1 MSRGDPNDNV
11 LEGMTEDEKIV
22 QEAKDRFKRCQDWE
36 SDFRRLYIADVKFS
50 NGDSD
55 NGWQWPDDLRKD
67 REKNKRPALTI
78 NKTAQYVK
86 LITNNARQ
94 NKPSISIKPMG
105 QEASYDAAQ
114 ILEGIVRH
122 IEYISSAQNIYDEAT
137 ESQVEGGIGY
147 WRVIQ
152 KYTDDDTF
160 DQELLISPVRDALS
174 VMMDCDIKQKDGS
187 DARYGFVFDDLSR
200 KEFERQYPE
209 LDIEEVYNTG
219 TGLNETDDW
228 YRDDSVRVAEYY
240 RILEKK
246 DELIHMEDE
255 QGQVAEFK
263 RSSIPEK
270 YRKRFEDAGENIK
283 TREIFNKNLE
293 WYKIAGSKIID
304 RRKLKGKYIPLIRVV
319 GIERVIEGRLERKG
333 HVRALKDPQRM
344 YNYNTSGQVEYG
356 AMGTK
361 TQWIV
366 ATDAVAGNEVAWDN
380 MNRDNAAYVTWK
392 HKDEDGVE
400 IPPPQRIEPPGT
412 VPAFLDGMKIAA
424 AEMELASGQQS
435 GQQQNPAVERT
446 PRAIDARERSGETST
461 YHFIDNL
468 AIAIKYTGKIILDLI
483 PYIYDTERVIQILG
497 EDGSQTRVKVSPD
510 IKEAY
515 KIQEEKDDVTKV
527 LFNPKVGKYEVESH
541 VGPAYASQ
549 RQEAWNAF
557 VQITTGSP
565 ELINEI
571 GDLMFQS
578 ADFPLADKIA
588 ERIKRK
594 IRAVTP
600 WLLDDQPGPVI
611 DQLNKQIQSQSQQIA
626 ELLQKL
632 SEKAIALKGKD
643 EKRDIEA
650 SRAETDRL
658 NTVGKVIKDFHEVG
672 LSHRE
677 LDMQAE
683 QTLHDMHMDHIDQIQ
698 EDNQQTIDAT
708 KDNAAA

>member
-1 MSRGDPNDNV
+1 MSRSNPNDNI

-22 QEAKDRFKRCQDWE
+22 QEAKDEFKLDMDYE
-36 SDFRRLYIADVKFS
+36 SDFHKNYISDTKFCL
-50 NGDSD
+50 GDSV

-78 NKTAQYVK
+78 NKTASYVRQ
-86 LITNNARQ
+86 ITNNARQ
-94 NKPSISIKPMG
+94 NKPSTNIKPMG

-114 ILEGIVRH
+114 ILEGLVRH

-160 DQELLISPVRDALS
+160 DQELMIAPVRDTLS
-174 VMMDCDIKQKDGS
+174 VLLDKNIKQKDGS
-187 DARYGFVFDDLSR
+187 DARHGFVFDDMPP

-209 LDIEEVYNTG
+209 IDLQEVANTG
-219 TGLNETDDW
+219 TGLSETDNW
-228 YRDDSVRVAEYY
+228 YRDDNIRVAEYY

-263 RSSIPEK
+263 RSAIPEK

-283 TREIFNKNLE
+283 TREITNKQLE

-304 RRKLKGKYIPLIRVV
+304 RRKLKGKYIPIIRVIGV
-319 GIERVIEGRLERKG
+319 ERVIEGRLERKG
-333 HVRALKDPQRM
+333 HVRQLMDAQRM
-344 YNYNTSGQVEYG
+344 YNYNTSAQVESA
-356 AMGTK
+356 AMATK
-361 TQWIV
+361 TKWIV
-366 ATDAVAGNEVAWDN
+366 ATDAIAGNEVAWNN
-380 MNRDNAAYVTWK
+380 MNRDNAAYLTYK
-392 HKDEDGVE
+392 HKDEDNE
-400 IPPPQRIEPPGT
+400 PMPPPERID
-412 VPAFLDGMKIAA
+412 PASSTPAYLDGMKIAA
-424 AEMELASGQQS
+424 AEMEMVSGQQA
-435 GQQQNPAVERT
+435 GQQQNPAIERT
-446 PRAIDARERSGETST
+446 PAAIDARERHGETAT

-468 AIAIKYTGKIILDLI
+468 AIAIRQTGRVIIDLI
-483 PYIYDTERVIQILG
+483 PHIYDTERVIQILG
-497 EDGSQTRVKVSPD
+497 EDGSQTRVTVQPD

-515 KIQEEKDDVTKV
+515 KVQEDRDDITKV
-527 LFNPKVGKYEVESH
+527 LFNPKVGKYEVESD

-578 ADFPLADKIA
+578 ADFPLAGKIA

-594 IRAVTP
+594 IKAVTP

-611 DQLNKQIQSQSQQIA
+611 EQLNKQIQSQSQQIA

-698 EDNQQTIDAT
+698 EDNQ
-708 KDNAAA
+708 AAIEGQSSSAA

>member
-1 MSRGDPNDNV
+1 MSRGDPNNNI

-22 QEAKDRFKRCQDWE
+22 QEAKDEFKLDMDWE
-36 SDFRRLYIADVKFS
+36 SDFRRNYILDVKFA
-50 NGDSD
+50 NGDSV

-78 NKTAQYVK
+78 NKTGQYVK

-94 NKPSISIKPMG
+94 NKPSINIKPMG
-105 QEASYDAAQ
+105 QEASYEAAQ
-114 ILEGIVRH
+114 IYEGLMRH
-122 IEYISSAQNIYDEAT
+122 IEYISSAQSIYDEAT

-152 KYTDDDTF
+152 KYTDDDSF
-160 DQELLISPVRDALS
+160 DQELLIAPVRDALS
-174 VMMDCDIKQKDGS
+174 IILDRNIKQKDGS
-187 DARYGFVFDDLSR
+187 DARHGFVFDDLPR
-200 KEFERQYPE
+200 KEFERQYPNI
-209 LDIEEVYNTG
+209 DIEEVYGRG
-219 TGLNETDDW
+219 TGLNEDDDW
-228 YRDDSVRVAEYY
+228 YNDDTIRIAEYY

-255 QGQVAEFK
+255 QGETAEFK

-270 YRKRFEDAGENIK
+270 YRKKFEDAGENIK
-283 TREIFNKNLE
+283 TREITNKQLE

-319 GIERVIEGRLERKG
+319 GVERVIQGNLERKG
-333 HVRALKDPQRM
+333 HVRQLMDAQRM
-344 YNYNTSGQVEYG
+344 YNYNTSAQVESA
-356 AMGTK
+356 AMATK
-361 TQWIV
+361 TKWIV
-366 ATDAVAGNEVAWDN
+366 PSDAISGNEVAWNN
-380 MNRDNAAYVTWK
+380 MNRDNAAYLTYK
-392 HKDEDGVE
+392 HKDEDGAE
-400 IPPPQRIEPPGT
+400 MPAPQRID
-412 VPAFLDGMKIAA
+412 PANSTPAYLDRMKIAA
-424 AEMELASGQQS
+424 AEMEMVSGQQA
-435 GQQQNPAVERT
+435 GQQQNPAIERT
-446 PRAIDARERSGETST
+446 PAAIDARERHGETAT

-468 AIAIKYTGKIILDLI
+468 AIAIRQTGRVILDLI
-483 PYIYDTERVIQILG
+483 PHIYDTERVIQILG
-497 EDGSQTRVKVSPD
+497 EDGSQTRVTVSPD
-510 IKEAY
+510 SKEAY
-515 KIQEEKDDVTKV
+515 QVQQERDDITHV
-527 LFNPKVGKYEVESH
+527 LFNPKVGKYEVESD

-594 IRAVTP
+594 IRAITP

-632 SEKAIALKGKD
+632 SEKQIALKGKD

-683 QTLHDMHMDHIDQIQ
+683 QTLHDMYMDHIDQIQ
-698 EDNQQTIDAT
+698 EDNQATIDAS